1 MSEIKKINIKNRT
14 YYFSDNMINIKNF
27 DANQIKI
34 NKKSLSKISL
44 FITLGILLS
53 KILAM

>member
-44 FITLGILLS
+44 FITLGILL
-53 KILAM
+53 

>member
-14 YYFSDNMINIKNF
+14 YYFFDNMINIKNF

-44 FITLGILLS
+44 FITLGILL
-53 KILAM
+53 